1 VRDRGYEEEES
12 ERACSDVLLERHR
25 CRGVGD
31 VDLGGRGVRVG
42 VANGGEAR
50 GWANGLSGG
59 GAGKWCGKWRGGKWK
74 VGDF

>member
-42 VANGGEAR
+42 VARGRGERLGKQAVRWR
-50 GWANGLSGG
+50 GWQMV
-59 GAGKWCGKWRGGKWK
+59 WK